1 MYWEVDFEKIPLA
14 VESGRPGEGIH
25 PPRPW
30 RGPPGPAHVAV
41 DMERSRWIP
50 EIFRR

>member
-25 PPRPW
+25 PPRPG
-30 RGPPGPAHVAV
+30 RGPLGPAPRGSGRGEKQV
-41 DMERSRWIP
+41 DP
-50 EIFRR
+50 